1 MRLTVQARPHE
12 HGWELWLDEA
22 RLAQV
27 RALANAADQVRDIL
41 DTQDP
46 SVDHATWDIRITPD
60 IPQMPA
66 VTAAR
71 EATAAAAAA
80 QLRAAQMTRDLVVSL
95 RDAGLSIP
103 DTATILGVTQARIY
117 QIIRSATK
125 ASAPQAQGR
134 RRSATPRATMTR

>member
-22 RLAQV
+22 RLTQV

-60 IPQMPA
+60 IPQTPA

-117 QIIRSATK
+117 QIIRSASRG
-125 ASAPQAQGR
+125 SAATTTPQGR
-134 RRSATPRATMTR
+134 RRSSRSR